1 MIKLNLT
8 TSCKEHELIKEF
20 LEQNVSETLAEKINN
35 GVRIEKDGITLINN
49 ALQHPVVCLSHNLK
63 IFSIIVL
70 LLHLI
75 RSFLKQREVF
85 FKKLDVF
92 LFFFNKSLIDFV

>member
-35 GVRIEKDGITLINN
+35 GVRIEKDGITLIN
-49 ALQHPVVCLSHNLK
+49 
-63 IFSIIVL
+63 
-70 LLHLI
+70 
-75 RSFLKQREVF
+75 
-85 FKKLDVF
+85 KKTLDGF
-92 LFFFNKSLIDFV
+92 MDYAQGDNIG

>member
-35 GVRIEKDGITLINN
+35 GVRIEKDGILEG
-49 ALQHPVVCLSHNLK
+49 LPPVDTNCQL
-63 IFSIIVL
+63 F
-70 LLHLI
+70 
-75 RSFLKQREVF
+75 RREAVH
-85 FKKLDVF
+85 V
-92 LFFFNKSLIDFV
+92 SDFT